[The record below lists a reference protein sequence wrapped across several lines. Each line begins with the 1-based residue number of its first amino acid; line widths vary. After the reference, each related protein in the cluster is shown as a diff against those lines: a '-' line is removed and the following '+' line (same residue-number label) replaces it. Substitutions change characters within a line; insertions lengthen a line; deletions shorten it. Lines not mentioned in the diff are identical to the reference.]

1 VKLLPMLAHAV
12 RFDRKNP
19 DHCPALVWKSQFTQ
33 APDDSNDQSTSDDQ
47 YWCVYT
53 QTCVGPDNGL
63 VEPFRCSIKSRTCYR
78 DAIRRNR

>member
-1 VKLLPMLAHAV
+1 VKSLPMLAHAV

-19 DHCPALVWKSQFTQ
+19 DLCPALVWKSQFTQ
-33 APDDSNDQSTSDDQ
+33 ADDSNDPSTSDEH

-63 VEPFRCSIKSRTCYR
+63 VEPFRCSRKSRTCYR
-78 DAIRRNR
+78 DAIRNRG